1 MTTSPAPLGA
11 SKTSFTVENKG
22 IAQVTP
28 QEAYGK
34 PSHLFGLWM
43 AVNVEFAT
51 ITTGAIAT
59 GVFGLSVPD
68 AIFAIVVA
76 NILGCLL
83 LGLFSTYG
91 VDYGLPMMMLCERWF
106 GRFGN
111 RVLSFMN
118 FLNGFSWFAIN
129 TVIGS
134 YFVHRVLGVG
144 LVASIVGLTLIQV
157 LIAIVGHDF
166 IIKAEKAFFW
176 FLGAV
181 FAILTVLTLAHI
193 PHLPAADPKKL
204 AEVGGRSGAI
214 LITISIMLSW
224 LGGWIL
230 YSADYSRYMC
240 YQDNRKAIK
249 RGVFWNAF
257 LGCFISSTWL
267 EVMGAVVGGTVML
280 NSPADLFSSWLPDW
294 FRAPLILAIVIGT
307 VSPNVLNIYSASL
320 SALASGIRVKQWQAA
335 LLTGGVGLII
345 SLLAYQHFYKNY
357 ELLLFFLG
365 YVIFPRFPVMA
376 IGHLRRRVSRFASI
390 DVTTMGFL
398 SWLAGVVCS
407 VPFWNQYPVFVGP
420 FAAAYPAFGDISF
433 FVGAFAAAVVY
444 LLATRRCMEQLSA
457 GVAPSGVRKTA

>member
-1 MTTSPAPLGA
+1 MTNQAQKAGDTKSGF
-11 SKTSFTVENKG
+11 SVESKG

-28 QEAYGK
+28 EEAYGK

-68 AIFAIVVA
+68 AVVAIVGA

-91 VDYGLPMMMLCERWF
+91 VDYGLPMMILCERWF

-111 RVLSFMN
+111 RVLSFLN

-129 TVIGS
+129 TVIGA
-134 YFVHRVLGVG
+134 YFVHRVLGASLVVG
-144 LVASIVGLTLIQV
+144 IVGLTIIQV

-166 IIKAEKAFFW
+166 IIKAEKVFFW

-181 FAILTVLTLAHI
+181 FAILTALTLAHI
-193 PHLPAADPKKL
+193 PHLPVADPKKL

-214 LITISIMLSW
+214 LLTVSIMLSW

-230 YSADYSRYMC
+230 YSGDYSRYMC
-240 YQDNRKAIK
+240 YRHNREAIK

-267 EVMGAVVGGTVML
+267 ELVGAVIGGTVAL
-280 NSPADLFSSWLPDW
+280 NSPADLFSSWLPGW
-294 FRAPLILAIVIGT
+294 FRVPLIVAIVIGT
-307 VSPNVLNIYSASL
+307 ISPNVLNIYSASL
-320 SALASGIRVKQWQAA
+320 SALASGIRMKQWQAA

-376 IGHLRRRVSRFASI
+376 IGHLRPRVSRFASI
-390 DVTTMGFL
+390 DVTTVGFL

-407 VPFWNQYPVFVGP
+407 VPFWNQYPVFVGA
-420 FAAAYPAFGDISF
+420 FAAVHPEFGDISF
-433 FVGAFAAAVVY
+433 FIGAFVAAIVY
-444 LLATRRCMEQLSA
+444 LLATIPRTAPIPAGAVPSA
-457 GVAPSGVRKTA
+457 